1 MTPRDTKG
9 RKVAVWV
16 DMSSTEVVEAYVAWL
31 KAEALEDRIPAVPQR
46 DHDGPCFFFFN
57 GLGTSKQLID
67 LRDYVLLISLDVF

>member
-16 DMSSTEVVEAYVAWL
+16 DMSSTEVVEAYDAWL

-46 DHDGPCFFFFN
+46 DHDGPCFF
-57 GLGTSKQLID
+57 
-67 LRDYVLLISLDVF
+67 